1 VLGLITYR
9 KHLEQFENSL
19 KELPFLPN

>member
-9 KHLEQFENSL
+9 KHLEQLDNIL
-19 KELPFLPN
+19 KELPFLQN